1 MPPPGVPA
9 PPALYVRPVKRP
21 AVLDAGR
28 TALIPLRPLTIGEL
42 LDGGFLIVRRNARLM
57 LGLPLV
63 IAGGTAAYVLLG
75 IGLWFLLGNTTV
87 RGAQI
92 ALTILLGLV
101 GLFGL
106 VQCLVWMMAVLT
118 RVSLQTV
125 LGEGFAPASR
135 AVTLRSSLPIFWPMV
150 GLSLLHYLAVSV
162 AQTLVSTL
170 YYLGSLGVFLGAED
184 NDTAAVITLIG
195 LAALSFLLLSVA
207 YGTLSL
213 TIPAYATESRTA
225 PGWIGKPYR
234 PTTVIS
240 SFERAFRLIGR
251 RNLLRVMLVFSGAMG
266 VSCGLVVVVAFGVI
280 VMVSLFADAINADV
294 AAVLSNPWTVF
305 GILGVAVLVA
315 MSAVLAYVAAV
326 ETLLYLDLRMRREG
340 LDLALRFDCMP
351 IPQPSASPVY
361 YPTPAYPPA
370 PPGVSGR

>member
-1 MPPPGVPA
+1 V
-9 PPALYVRPVKRP
+9 
-21 AVLDAGR
+21 
-28 TALIPLRPLTIGEL
+28 
-42 LDGGFLIVRRNARLM
+42 
-57 LGLPLV
+57 
-63 IAGGTAAYVLLG
+63 
-75 IGLWFLLGNTTV
+75 
-87 RGAQI
+87 
-92 ALTILLGLV
+92 TILLGLV

-125 LGEGFAPASR
+125 LGEGFAPATR

-150 GLSLLHYLAVSV
+150 GLSLLHYLAVSFV
-162 AQTLVSTL
+162 QTVVSVG
-170 YYLGSLGVFLGAED
+170 YYLASLGVFLGAED
-184 NDTAAVITLIG
+184 SDTAAVIALVGVAT
-195 LAALSFLLLSVA
+195 LSFLALSVS

-213 TIPAYATESRTA
+213 TIPAFATESRTA

-251 RNLLRVMLVFSGAMG
+251 RNLVRVMLVFGGAVG
-266 VSCGLVVVVAFGVI
+266 VSCGLVAVVAFGVV

-294 AAVLSNPWTVF
+294 AAVLSNPWTIF
-305 GILGVAVLVA
+305 GILGVAILVA

-340 LDLALRFDCMP
+340 LDLAMRFDCMP
-351 IPQPSASPVY
+351 IPQPSAPPVY
-361 YPTPAYPPA
+361 YLPPAYSPG
-370 PPGVSGR
+370 PPGVPGR